1 MTGHSNFDAV
11 EERRIQDDIRK
22 TILRE
27 KEAELS
33 EWFSQSI
40 KPRFIQEAVI
50 ESLGGKA
57 DELAVNNAFDV
68 CHVEERIAEF
78 IDYLSDE
85 IARQQVIINGKF
97 TD

>member
-1 MTGHSNFDAV
+1 M
-11 EERRIQDDIRK
+11 RK

-27 KEAELS
+27 KE
-33 EWFSQSI
+33 
-40 KPRFIQEAVI
+40 
-50 ESLGGKA
+50 A

-85 IARQQVIINGKF
+85 IARQQVIINSKF